1 MNQYDYSHF
10 LNTGTADKWNRI
22 GLKRRAGVAAPL
34 FSVYSKKS
42 IGIGE
47 IPDLKLLVKWCMKT
61 GLSIIQLLPMN
72 DVGFDFAPYN
82 SVSSFALDP
91 MYISI
96 NDLKD
101 VNLNLFKKEVRD
113 LKKLIPAGVD
123 RVNYKIKNEKIK
135 LLFKIFRI
143 SYIGRL
149 KKFEEFKEKNNY
161 WLRDYALFK
170 VIKELQQNKSWEN
183 WDEKFR
189 DRDASALEQV
199 EKDFSERINFYY
211 WIQWQL
217 FEQFKAVKK
226 YANER
231 NVLIMGDLPFL
242 VSRDSAD
249 VWSHGN
255 YFKLDFSSGAPPDM
269 YFAAGQRWGMPTY
282 NREEMQKD
290 DYKYIVEKLHYA
302 ENFYDMYRIDHFV
315 GFFRLWSIAMDCPIE
330 EGGMKGVYDPSDE
343 SLWEETGKKL
353 LNVMVQNST
362 MMPCAEDLGTVPW
375 CSPKTLWDYGITGM
389 NVQRWVKDFHNTY
402 EFINPEQYRINSVAT
417 LSTHDSST
425 IIDWWHNETGTID
438 EELFKQICENKGVT
452 GDEFSAVIRKLFDEE
467 KSKYGRLFWK
477 NEVDN
482 ADKVIQALGLD
493 YENCRDIINLYNESY
508 NERIKFLNFLGIE
521 HNGNDTKINNSFVR
535 KTLEKV
541 NESASVFSIQLLQE
555 WLFLDESLFI
565 KGEETSYRIN
575 FPGIVNDTN
584 WSFVLPIGLEIILN
598 LGVNSE
604 IKKILQDTQ
613 RG

>member
-34 FSVYSKKS
+34 FSIYSKKS

-72 DVGFDFAPYN
+72 DVGFDYAPYN
-82 SVSSFALDP
+82 SVSSFALEP

-101 VNLNLFKKEVRD
+101 VNLNLFKKEIRD
-113 LKKLIPAGVD
+113 LKKLIPAGMD

-161 WLRDYALFK
+161 WLRDYALYK

-183 WDEKFR
+183 WEEKFR
-189 DRDASALEQV
+189 DRDESALGQV
-199 EKDFSERINFYY
+199 EKDFSERINFYC

-217 FEQFKAVKK
+217 FEQFKSVKK

-231 NVLIMGDLPFL
+231 NVIIMGDLPFL

-249 VWSHGN
+249 VWSDRN

-282 NREEMQKD
+282 NREEMKKD
-290 DYKYIVEKLHYA
+290 NYRYMIEKLHYA

-315 GFFRLWSIAMDCPIE
+315 GFFRLWSIAMDCPLE
-330 EGGMKGVYDPSDE
+330 EGGMKGIYDPSEE
-343 SLWEETGKKL
+343 SIWEETGKNL
-353 LNVMVQNST
+353 LNVMVQNSP

-389 NVQRWVKDFHNTY
+389 NVQRWVKDFNNTD
-402 EFINPEQYRINSVAT
+402 EFISPEQYRINSVAT

-425 IIDWWHNETGTID
+425 IIDWWHNEAGTID
-438 EELFKQICENKGVT
+438 GKLFERLCEKKGLTGEEFN
-452 GDEFSAVIRKLFDEE
+452 AAIRKLFDEE
-467 KSKYGRLFWK
+467 KSKYGRLFWR
-477 NEVDN
+477 NEIDN
-482 ADKVIQALGLD
+482 AEKVANALGLN
-493 YENCRDIINLYNESY
+493 YENCRDIITLYNESY
-508 NERIKFLNFLGIE
+508 NERTKFLDFLGIE

-535 KTLEKV
+535 KALEKV
-541 NESASVFSIQLLQE
+541 NESASIFSIQLLQE

-604 IKKILQDTQ
+604 IKKILQETQ